1 MSALLT
7 WPVASA
13 GPARPVAVGALPPW
27 RGTPPA
33 ASRQALGLR
42 AAMAELVLLN
52 RLRAHSHGGER
63 QRMLEQ
69 AACVIAVTARS
80 WLAEDMPCG

>member
-1 MSALLT
+1 MTALLSWPASPALPSALA
-7 WPVASA
+7 P
-13 GPARPVAVGALPPW
+13 LPPW
-27 RGTPPA
+27 CATPVC

-42 AAMAELVLLN
+42 AAMAELVLLH

-69 AACVIAVTARS
+69 AARVMAVTARS
-80 WLAEDMPCG
+80 WLAEDASAG